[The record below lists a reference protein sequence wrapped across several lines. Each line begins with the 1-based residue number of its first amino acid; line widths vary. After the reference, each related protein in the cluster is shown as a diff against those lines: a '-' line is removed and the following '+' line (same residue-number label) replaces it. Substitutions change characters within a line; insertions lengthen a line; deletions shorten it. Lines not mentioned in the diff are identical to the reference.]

1 MSIQSQNLVYVYYHG
16 SGHKLLM
23 GRLLLKNRQ
32 IFFEYDAAFIK
43 TGLEL
48 SPFKLPLK
56 TSVIESNDR
65 TFEGLFG
72 VFNDSLPDGWGRLLL
87 DRKLMN
93 AGLNPGTLSPLDR
106 LCFVGTG
113 GMGALSYE
121 PENPSTI
128 SHITNDLDEIDSE
141 IQATLDEN
149 DTYVDDLLVLGGSSA
164 GARPK
169 VLLHIEG
176 VDWLIKFRSHLDPK
190 DISAIEY
197 AYHLMAIDAGLIVP
211 EAKLFPSRKGLG
223 FFGVKRFDRIGEE
236 RISPYEKFAPDR
248 QMQGDFSAQNRSVQT
263 VHEDSS
269 TKSTQQLTAGVGFS
283 KRGVHMH
290 TIAGLLHADHRE
302 PSLDYES
309 IMKATLYLTKDTRQ
323 CEIQFR
329 NAVFNVLSHN
339 RDDHSKNFSFL
350 MDQQGNW
357 VVSPAYDLT
366 FSSGPA
372 GEHSTMIMG
381 EGKNPTK
388 KHLLKLAGTVGIKQ
402 DKVLEII
409 NQVLAVTEK
418 WDAFAGEVGVSKL
431 QTKNIGA
438 VLRTIR
444 KNSGI

>member
-1 MSIQSQNLVYVYYHG
+1 
-16 SGHKLLM
+16 
-23 GRLLLKNRQ
+23 
-32 IFFEYDAAFIK
+32 
-43 TGLEL
+43 
-48 SPFKLPLK
+48 
-56 TSVIESNDR
+56 
-65 TFEGLFG
+65 
-72 VFNDSLPDGWGRLLL
+72 
-87 DRKLMN
+87 MN
-93 AGLNPGTLSPLDR
+93 AGLNPVNLSPLDR
-106 LCFVGTG
+106 LCFVGTS

-121 PENPSTI
+121 PENRSAI

-149 DTYVDDLLVLGGSSA
+149 DTYVDDLLILGGSSA

-169 VLLHIEG
+169 VLLNIDREN
-176 VDWLIKFRSHLDPK
+176 WLIKFRSHFDPK

-223 FFGVKRFDRIGEE
+223 FFGVKRFDRNGGS
-236 RISPYEKFAPDR
+236 RI
-248 QMQGDFSAQNRSVQT
+248 
-263 VHEDSS
+263 
-269 TKSTQQLTAGVGFS
+269 
-283 KRGVHMH
+283 HMH

-309 IMKATLYLTKDTRQ
+309 IMKATLYLTKDIRQ

-357 VVSPAYDLT
+357 RVSPVYDLT

-381 EGKNPTK
+381 EGKSLTK
-388 KHLLKLAGTVGIKQ
+388 SHLLKLAGTCNIKQ
-402 DKVLEII
+402 DKALEII
-409 NQVLAVTEK
+409 HQVLAALKK
-418 WDAFAGEVGVSKL
+418 WDDFATEVSVSKL
-431 QTKNIGA
+431 QTKNIGEA
-438 VLRTIR
+438 LRTIR

>member
-1 MSIQSQNLVYVYYHG
+1 MSFRNQNLVHVYYH
-16 SGHKLLM
+16 SSLEKQLM

-32 IFFEYDAAFIK
+32 IFFEYDAAFMK

-56 TSVIESNDR
+56 TGVIESNDR
-65 TFEGLFG
+65 PFEGLFG

-93 AGLNPGTLSPLDR
+93 AGLNPGALSPLDR
-106 LCFVGTG
+106 LCFVGSF

-128 SHITNDLDEIDSE
+128 SDITNDLDEIDSE
-141 IQATLDEN
+141 IQATLDED
-149 DTYVDDLLVLGGSSA
+149 DTYVDDLLILAGSSA

-169 VLLHIEG
+169 VLLNIDG
-176 VDWLIKFRSHLDPK
+176 VDWLIKFRSYLDPK

-197 AYHLMAIDAGLIVP
+197 AYHLMAMDAGLVVP

-223 FFGVKRFDRIGEE
+223 FFGVKRFDRNADH
-236 RISPYEKFAPDR
+236 RI
-248 QMQGDFSAQNRSVQT
+248 
-263 VHEDSS
+263 
-269 TKSTQQLTAGVGFS
+269 
-283 KRGVHMH
+283 HMH

-309 IMKATLYLTKDTRQ
+309 IMKATLYLTKDIRQ

-339 RDDHSKNFSFL
+339 RDDHSKNFSCL
-350 MDQQGNW
+350 MDKQGSW
-357 VVSPAYDLT
+357 TVSPAYDLT

-372 GEHSTMIMG
+372 GEHSTMVVG
-381 EGKNPTK
+381 EGKSPTK
-388 KHLLKLAGTVGIKQ
+388 NHLLKLAGIVGIKQ
-402 DKVLEII
+402 DKALEII
-409 NQVLAVTEK
+409 YQVFAAVKK
-418 WDAFAGEVGVSKL
+418 WDDFATEVGVSKL
-431 QTKNIGA
+431 QTKNIGEA
-438 VLRTIR
+438 LRAIR

>member
-1 MSIQSQNLVYVYYHG
+1 MSFSNQNLVYVYYHG
-16 SGHKLLM
+16 SGTKQFI

-43 TGLEL
+43 KGLEL
-48 SPFKLPLK
+48 SPFNLPLK
-56 TSVIESNDR
+56 AGVIESSDR

-93 AGLNPGTLSPLDR
+93 AGLNPGALSPLDR
-106 LCFVGTG
+106 LCFVGTS

-121 PENPSTI
+121 PENRGAI
-128 SHITNDLDEIDSE
+128 SYITNDLDEIDSE

-169 VLLHIEG
+169 VLLNIDG
-176 VDWLIKFRSHLDPK
+176 VDWLIKFRSNLDPK
-190 DISAIEY
+190 DMSAIEY
-197 AYHLMAIDAGLIVP
+197 AYHLMAIDARLIVP
-211 EAKLFPSRKGLG
+211 EAKLFPSRKGVG
-223 FFGVKRFDRIGEE
+223 FFGVKRFDRN
-236 RISPYEKFAPDR
+236 
-248 QMQGDFSAQNRSVQT
+248 GDQSI
-263 VHEDSS
+263 
-269 TKSTQQLTAGVGFS
+269 
-283 KRGVHMH
+283 HMH
-290 TIAGLLHADHRE
+290 TTSGLLHADHRE
-302 PSLDYES
+302 PYLDYES
-309 IMKATLYLTKDTRQ
+309 IMKATLYLTKDIRQ

-329 NAVFNVLSHN
+329 NTVFNVLSHN

-350 MDQQGNW
+350 MDAQGNW
-357 VVSPAYDLT
+357 TVSPAYDLT

-402 DKVLEII
+402 DKALEII
-409 NQVLAVTEK
+409 DQVLAALKK
-418 WDAFAGEVGVSKL
+418 WDDFATEVGVSKL
-431 QTKNIGA
+431 QIKNIGEA
-438 VLRTIR
+438 LRTIR
-444 KNSGI
+444 KNTDL

>member
-1 MSIQSQNLVYVYYHG
+1 MNFRNQNLVYVYYHG
-16 SGHKLLM
+16 YLEKQLV
-23 GRLLLKNRQ
+23 GRLLLKNRK

-56 TSVIESNDR
+56 AGVIESNDR

-93 AGLNPGTLSPLDR
+93 AGLNPSTLSPLDR
-106 LCFVGTG
+106 LCFVGTL
-113 GMGALSYE
+113 GMGSLSYE
-121 PENPSTI
+121 PENPSAI

-169 VLLHIEG
+169 VLLHIDG
-176 VDWLIKFRSHLDPK
+176 VDWLIKFRSSLDPK

-197 AYHLMAIDAGLIVP
+197 AYHLMAMDAGLVVP
-211 EAKLFPSRKGLG
+211 DAKLFPSRNGLG
-223 FFGVKRFDRIGEE
+223 FFGVKRFDRNADNPI
-236 RISPYEKFAPDR
+236 
-248 QMQGDFSAQNRSVQT
+248 
-263 VHEDSS
+263 
-269 TKSTQQLTAGVGFS
+269 
-283 KRGVHMH
+283 HMH

-302 PSLDYES
+302 PALDYES
-309 IMKATLYLTKDTRQ
+309 IMKATLYLTKDIRQ

-350 MDQQGNW
+350 MDNQGNW
-357 VVSPAYDLT
+357 TVSPAYDLT
-366 FSSGPA
+366 FSSGPS

-381 EGKNPTK
+381 EGKSPNK
-388 KHLLKLAGTVGIKQ
+388 AHLLKLAGICNIKQ
-402 DKVLEII
+402 DKALEII
-409 NQVLAVTEK
+409 DQVCASLKK
-418 WDAFAGEVGVSKL
+418 WDDFATKVGVSKL
-431 QTKNIGA
+431 QTKNIGEA
-438 VLRTIR
+438 LLNIR
-444 KNSGI
+444 KNSGIFP

>member
-1 MSIQSQNLVYVYYHG
+1 MSLSNQNLVYVYYHG
-16 SGHKLLM
+16 STHKILM
-23 GRLLLKNRQ
+23 GRLLLKSRQ

-56 TSVIESNDR
+56 AGVIESNDR

-93 AGLNPGTLSPLDR
+93 TGLNPGTLSPLDR
-106 LCFVGTG
+106 LCFVGTS

-121 PENPSTI
+121 PENPSSI

-149 DTYVDDLLVLGGSSA
+149 DTYVDDLLILGGSSA

-169 VLLHIEG
+169 VLLNIDG
-176 VDWLIKFRSHLDPK
+176 VDWLIKFRSQLDPK

-197 AYHLMAIDAGLIVP
+197 AYNLMAIDAGLIVP
-211 EAKLFPSRKGLG
+211 ETKLFPSRKGLG
-223 FFGVKRFDRIGEE
+223 FFGVKRFDRNGDS
-236 RISPYEKFAPDR
+236 RI
-248 QMQGDFSAQNRSVQT
+248 
-263 VHEDSS
+263 
-269 TKSTQQLTAGVGFS
+269 
-283 KRGVHMH
+283 HMH

-309 IMKATLYLTKDTRQ
+309 IMKATLYLTKDIRQ

-357 VVSPAYDLT
+357 TVSPAYDLT

-388 KHLLKLAGTVGIKQ
+388 KHLLTLACTVGLNE
-402 DKVLEII
+402 DKALEII
-409 NQVLAVTEK
+409 HQVFAALKK
-418 WDAFAGEVGVSKL
+418 WDDFATEAGVSKL
-431 QTKNIGA
+431 QTKNIGEA
-438 VLRTIR
+438 LRTIR
-444 KNSGI
+444 KNSDL

>member
-1 MSIQSQNLVYVYYHG
+1 MSFRDQNLVYVYYHG
-16 SGHKLLM
+16 ATHKILM
-23 GRLLLKNRQ
+23 GRLLFKNRQ

-56 TSVIESNDR
+56 AGVIESNDR

-106 LCFVGTG
+106 LCFVGAL

-121 PENPSTI
+121 PENPSAI
-128 SHITNDLDEIDSE
+128 SHITNELDEIDSE

-149 DTYVDDLLVLGGSSA
+149 DAYVEDLLVLGGSSA

-169 VLLHIEG
+169 VLLNIEG
-176 VDWLIKFRSHLDPK
+176 MDWLIKFRSQLDPK

-197 AYHLMAIDAGLIVP
+197 AYHLMANGAGLIVP

-223 FFGVKRFDRIGEE
+223 FFGVKRFDRNGDD
-236 RISPYEKFAPDR
+236 RI
-248 QMQGDFSAQNRSVQT
+248 
-263 VHEDSS
+263 
-269 TKSTQQLTAGVGFS
+269 
-283 KRGVHMH
+283 HMH

-309 IMKATLYLTKDTRQ
+309 IMKATLYLTKDIRQ

-350 MDQQGNW
+350 MDAQGNW
-357 VVSPAYDLT
+357 TVSPAYDLT

-388 KHLLKLAGTVGIKQ
+388 KHLLKLAGTVGINQEKA
-402 DKVLEII
+402 LEII
-409 NQVLAVTEK
+409 HQVLSALKK
-418 WDAFAGEVGVSKL
+418 WDDFATEVGVSKL
-431 QTKNIGA
+431 QTNNVGEA
-438 VLRTIR
+438 LRTIR
-444 KNSGI
+444 KNYNI

>member
-1 MSIQSQNLVYVYYHG
+1 MSFSNQNLVYVYYHG
-16 SGHKLLM
+16 LGEKQLT
-23 GRLLLKNRQ
+23 GRLLLKNRK
-32 IFFEYDAAFIK
+32 IFFEYDADFIK

-56 TSVIESNDR
+56 AGVIESNDR

-93 AGLNPGTLSPLDR
+93 AGLNPGSLSPLDR
-106 LCFVGTG
+106 LCFVGTL

-121 PENPSTI
+121 PENPSAI

-149 DTYVDDLLVLGGSSA
+149 DTYVEDLLVLGGSSA

-169 VLLHIEG
+169 VLLNIEG
-176 VDWLIKFRSHLDPK
+176 MDWLIKFRSQLDPK

-223 FFGVKRFDRIGEE
+223 FFGVKRFDRNSDN
-236 RISPYEKFAPDR
+236 RI
-248 QMQGDFSAQNRSVQT
+248 
-263 VHEDSS
+263 
-269 TKSTQQLTAGVGFS
+269 
-283 KRGVHMH
+283 HMH

-309 IMKATLYLTKDTRQ
+309 IMKATLYLTKDIRQ

-357 VVSPAYDLT
+357 TVSPAYDLT

-388 KHLLKLAGTVGIKQ
+388 NHLLKLAGTVGIKQ
-402 DKVLEII
+402 DKALEII
-409 NQVLAVTEK
+409 DQVLAATQK
-418 WDAFAGEVGVSKL
+418 WDAFAGEVGVSTI
-431 QTKNIGA
+431 QTKNIGEA
-438 VLRTIR
+438 LRTIR
-444 KNSGI
+444 KKADL

>member
-1 MSIQSQNLVYVYYHG
+1 MSFSNQNLVYVYYHG
-16 SGHKLLM
+16 SGEKQLM
-23 GRLLLKNRQ
+23 GRLLLKNRK
-32 IFFEYDAAFIK
+32 IFFEYDSAFIK

-48 SPFKLPLK
+48 SPFKLSLK
-56 TSVIESNDR
+56 AGVIESNDP

-106 LCFVGTG
+106 LCLLGTS

-121 PENPSTI
+121 PQNPSSI
-128 SHITNDLDEIDSE
+128 SHITKDLDEIDNE

-149 DTYVDDLLVLGGSSA
+149 YAYVDDLLVLGGSSA

-169 VLLHIEG
+169 VLLNLDGE
-176 VDWLIKFRSHLDPK
+176 DWLIKFRSHMDPK

-223 FFGVKRFDRIGEE
+223 FFGVKRFDRNGNN
-236 RISPYEKFAPDR
+236 RI
-248 QMQGDFSAQNRSVQT
+248 
-263 VHEDSS
+263 
-269 TKSTQQLTAGVGFS
+269 
-283 KRGVHMH
+283 HMH
-290 TIAGLLHADHRE
+290 TIAGLLHADHRD

-309 IMKATLYLTKDTRQ
+309 IMKATLYLTKDIRQ

-357 VVSPAYDLT
+357 TVSPAYDLT
-366 FSSGPA
+366 FSSGPS
-372 GEHSTMIMG
+372 GEHSTMIMS
-381 EGKNPTK
+381 EGKSLTK
-388 KHLLKLAGTVGIKQ
+388 AHLLKLADTCNIKQ
-402 DKVLEII
+402 DKALKII
-409 NQVLAVTEK
+409 HQVLAATEK
-418 WDAFAGEVGVSKL
+418 WDAFASEIGVSKL
-431 QTKNIGA
+431 QAKNIGDA
-438 VLRTIR
+438 LSTIR
-444 KNSGI
+444 KNFGIG